1 MAEWKQLSGTI
12 GLAPDFIQ
20 QIKPPIEAI
29 FETIN
34 ITLDLLQDILSFVK
48 NFLIDFT
55 QPIKIIIDAL
65 VAQLKAL
72 LLDIKQLG
80 IYWTSDADLIPQMK
94 KDGLAPFANGYASFQ
109 NRMVQKLT
117 DLDDFSRP
125 NFSNATGTI
134 SLFVYAS

>member
-34 ITLDLLQDILSFVK
+34 ITLDLLQEILSFVK

-55 QPIKIIIDAL
+55 QPVKIIIDAL

-80 IYWTSDADLIPQMK
+80 IYWTSDADLIPQIK
-94 KDGLAPFANGYASFQ
+94 KDGLGPFSSGYAGFQ
-109 NRMVQKLT
+109 NRMVKKLT
-117 DLDDFSRP
+117 D
-125 NFSNATGTI
+125 
-134 SLFVYAS
+134 